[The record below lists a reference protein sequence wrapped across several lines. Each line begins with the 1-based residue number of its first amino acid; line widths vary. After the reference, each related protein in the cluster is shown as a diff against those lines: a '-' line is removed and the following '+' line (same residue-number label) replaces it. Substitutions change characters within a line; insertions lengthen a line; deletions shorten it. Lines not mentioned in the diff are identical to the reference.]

1 MSLISKPLLAGL
13 LASTVLSVLLLLQ
26 PEAALVASADD
37 ELLVER
43 REPSPAAVEGT
54 APWQRE
60 RRPLP
65 HARLDQGFAP
75 PPPPMVKPVV
85 VLAPPP
91 KPVAP
96 PPGFHYLGRMTRDGK
111 IYLFLGYD
119 DEVEV
124 VAVGDTVGGSWRIE
138 RVSETG
144 VELNYLPLNQLRQL
158 ALSER

>member
-1 MSLISKPLLAGL
+1 MSPISKPLLAGL
-13 LASTVLSVLLLLQ
+13 LASSVLSALLLLQ
-26 PEAALVASADD
+26 PEAAIVASADD

-43 REPSPAAVEGT
+43 REQSQTATESAV
-54 APWQRE
+54 PWQRE

-75 PPPPMVKPVV
+75 PPPPVVKSVV
-85 VLAPPP
+85 VVAPPP

-96 PPGFHYLGRMTRDGK
+96 QPGFNYLGRMTRDGK
-111 IYLFLGYD
+111 TWLFLGYN

-124 VAVGDTVGGSWRIE
+124 VAVGDTVGGNWRIE
-138 RVSETG
+138 SVSETG
-144 VELNYLPLNQLRQL
+144 VDLNYLPLNEMRQL